1 MVRPS
6 SPVDSNT
13 CQVCDHE
20 TKRVTKSSTW
30 LTEYMS
36 VIMSVMVSVM
46 SLWPSVVSNQKA
58 VFDAIKANSI
68 AIATEIAT
76 AIGKGEQQVERV
88 RASLRDAGP

>member
-1 MVRPS
+1 MVALPRSASAAMPLG
-6 SPVDSNT
+6 PRR
-13 CQVCDHE
+13 CQQP
-20 TKRVTKSSTW
+20 R
-30 LTEYMS
+30 
-36 VIMSVMVSVM
+36 
-46 SLWPSVVSNQKA
+46 A